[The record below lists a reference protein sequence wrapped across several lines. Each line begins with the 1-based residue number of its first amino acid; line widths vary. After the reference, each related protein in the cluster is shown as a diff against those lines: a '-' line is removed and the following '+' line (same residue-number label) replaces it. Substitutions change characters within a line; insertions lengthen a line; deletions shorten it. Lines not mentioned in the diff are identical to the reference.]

1 MTGADRF
8 ALRYCEE
15 VVVGSDFI
23 ISRDGFV
30 LSGRRLGVE
39 GAAVWEDEGVEA
51 VGMADSDDW
60 AE

>member
-23 ISRDGFV
+23 MSRDDLV
-30 LSGRRLGVE
+30 LSGRRLGVD
-39 GAAVWEDEGVEA
+39 GAAEWQDGVDG
-51 VGMADSDDW
+51 VGIADNDDW